1 MAPVQAA
8 ESPGDQ
14 TCTHT
19 PSGKITQPEE
29 IEEASALKLSGKE
42 ITDDLGDRKHERTTL
57 AQAGTN
63 RMVKNE
69 EKASLER

>member
-1 MAPVQAA
+1 
-8 ESPGDQ
+8 
-14 TCTHT
+14 
-19 PSGKITQPEE
+19 
-29 IEEASALKLSGKE
+29 LKLSGKE